1 MIILFG
7 LAGSGKGTQ
16 GKILSEIFGWRW
28 LSVGEAIRQTGGYEE
43 IINNGGL
50 IPDADVI
57 KLMDKQIKK
66 AEAEGFDVILDG
78 YPRDKEQAEYIMNTM
93 PDKID
98 GAIILEVPKEELY
111 ERLALRGRD
120 DDKERS
126 SIDRR
131 FAIFEHNQRRDA
143 HHTVARCQFRRVV
156 HIELDHLEG
165 VVFIGELLYNRRK
178 HFARAAPVSVKIN
191 QHGPFIIQNL
201 LLECIV
207 VHFHNSHIIFL
218 LCCFHL

>member
-16 GKILSEIFGWRW
+16 GKALSEIFGWRW

-50 IPDADVI
+50 IPDEDVI
-57 KLMDKQIKK
+57 KLMDKQIRK
-66 AEAEGFDVILDG
+66 AEDEGFDLILDG
-78 YPRDKEQAEYIMNTM
+78 YPRDLNQAEYMMQNM
-93 PDKID
+93 ANKID

-120 DDKERS
+120 DDKEKA

-131 FAIFEHNQRRDA
+131 FEIFEQN
-143 HHTVARCQFRRVV
+143 
-156 HIELDHLEG
+156 I
-165 VVFIGELLYNRRK
+165 
-178 HFARAAPVSVKIN
+178 SS
-191 QHGPFIIQNL
+191 IIP
-201 LLECIV
+201 LLETNQIPIERVNGVGKIEEVTARLVEV
-207 VHFHNSHIIFL
+207 VKRMNPDATEQLQDVNGGEIEKSYGE
-218 LCCFHL
+218 